1 MIFIYNRKSNR
12 YTFYQSTLD
21 LFIKRYQHNL
31 NENWGEESEVINSIN
46 FPFPLKRLKGKIC

>member
-21 LFIKRYQHNL
+21 MFIKRYQHNL
-31 NENWGEESEVINSIN
+31 NENRGKKSEEINSIN
-46 FPFPLKRLKGKIC
+46 FPPFLARG